1 MTTLTSE
8 TAPPLTETAVALD
21 VEGITAGAHEL
32 PGWLV
37 VAIGAGSM
45 LAGAIIGAIGGR
57 WISRLAP

>member
-1 MTTLTSE
+1 MAAIAITLPALVF
-8 TAPPLTETAVALD
+8 TALALP

-37 VAIGAGSM
+37 VTIGAGSM

-57 WISRLAP
+57 WISRRAP